1 MPKYIKADQFFYPHG
16 VRRGGY
22 LELIDG
28 KFGKHVDQVS
38 EDSEIID
45 YSGYSIAPGLVD
57 THIHGFGGVDV
68 MDNNIEGT
76 LHTMSE
82 GLLSTGVTSFLPT
95 TLTSSY
101 EQLLAVTENIGAR
114 YKEATGAKIRGIYF
128 EGPYFTEK
136 YKGAQNPAYM
146 KDPRMDEFRA
156 WQKAANGLLNKIALA
171 PEREGVEDFVRTIT
185 GEGVTVALG
194 HSNATFEEA
203 KKAVD
208 AGASVW
214 VHAYN
219 GMRGLTH
226 RELGMVGAMY
236 ELPHT
241 YAELICD
248 GHHVDPKA
256 CDILL
261 KQKGTENIAL
271 ITDCMTAGGLQDGD
285 YMLGEFPVVV
295 ADGTAR
301 LKSTGNLAGSI
312 LKLKDGLKNVVEWG
326 IANPHEAVMMAS
338 FNPAKSVHIDDV
350 CGQIREGYDADFIVL
365 DKDLEL
371 VATYLD
377 GEKRYQAQKHKA
389 VTSFS
394 CCFFDYVIISPSR
407 SVRCETNKP
416 PAMRVRVEGYT
427 KKTPNAM
434 Q

>member
-1 MPKYIKADQFFYPHG
+1 MPNYVKADQFFYPFG
-16 VRRGGY
+16 IRRGGY
-22 LELIDG
+22 LELVDG
-28 KFGKHVDQVS
+28 KFGKHVDQIPEGAEVL
-38 EDSEIID
+38 D
-45 YSGYSIAPGLVD
+45 YTGYSIAPGLVD
-57 THIHGFGGVDV
+57 THIHGYAGVDV

-95 TLTSSY
+95 TLTATY
-101 EQLLAVTENIGAR
+101 EQLLAVTENLGNH
-114 YKEATGAKIRGIYF
+114 YKEATGAKIRGIYY
-128 EGPYFTEK
+128 EGPYFTETF
-136 YKGAQNPAYM
+136 KGAQNPTYM
-146 KDPRMDEFRA
+146 RDPGVEEFHS
-156 WQKAANGLLNKIALA
+156 WQDAAKGMLNKIAIA
-171 PEREGVEDFVRTIT
+171 PERDGVEDFVRTIT

-194 HSNATFEEA
+194 HSDATFEQA

-248 GHHVDPKA
+248 GYHVDPKA
-256 CDILL
+256 CEILL

-271 ITDCMTAGGLQDGD
+271 ITDCMTAGGLEDGD

-295 ADGTAR
+295 ANGTAR

-312 LKLKDGLKNVVEWG
+312 LKLKDGMRNVVEWG

-338 FNPAKSVHIDDV
+338 LNPADRKSVV
-350 CGQIREGYDADFIVL
+350 
-365 DKDLEL
+365 
-371 VATYLD
+371 
-377 GEKRYQAQKHKA
+377 
-389 VTSFS
+389 
-394 CCFFDYVIISPSR
+394 
-407 SVRCETNKP
+407 
-416 PAMRVRVEGYT
+416 
-427 KKTPNAM
+427 
-434 Q
+434 

>member
-1 MPKYIKADQFFYPHG
+1 VYEYIGRKRKEITMTTYIQADQFFYPHG
-16 VRRGGY
+16 IRKGGY
-22 LELIDG
+22 LEIVDG
-28 KFGKHVDQVS
+28 KFGKHVDQLPEGATVL
-38 EDSEIID
+38 D
-45 YSGYSIAPGLVD
+45 YTGYSIAPGLVD

-114 YKEATGAKIRGIYF
+114 YQEASGAKIRGIYF

-171 PEREGVEDFVRTIT
+171 PEREGVEDFVRTVT

-194 HSNATFEEA
+194 HSNATFDEA

-219 GMRGLTH
+219 GMRGLT
-226 RELGMVGAMY
+226 LGMVGAMY
-236 ELPHT
+236 QLPHT

-261 KQKGTENIAL
+261 KQKGVENIAL
-271 ITDCMTAGGLQDGD
+271 ITDCMTAGGLEDGD

-295 ADGTAR
+295 ENGTAR

-338 FNPAKSVHIDDV
+338 LNPAKSVHIDDV

-371 VATYLD
+371 VATFLD
-377 GEKRYQAQKHKA
+377 GQKRFEA
-389 VTSFS
+389 
-394 CCFFDYVIISPSR
+394 
-407 SVRCETNKP
+407 
-416 PAMRVRVEGYT
+416 
-427 KKTPNAM
+427 
-434 Q
+434 